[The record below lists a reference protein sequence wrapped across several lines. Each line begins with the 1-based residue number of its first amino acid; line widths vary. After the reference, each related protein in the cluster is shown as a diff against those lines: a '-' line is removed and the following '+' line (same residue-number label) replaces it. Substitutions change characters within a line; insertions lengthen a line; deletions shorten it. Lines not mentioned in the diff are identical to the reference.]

1 MTNKLNDALAN
12 VECTYSNLIEIANTM
27 LNPIICPANEI
38 INSLSKSIHNIS
50 IEQLRDYILQIQ
62 LKSFELSEIKEKST
76 LKADIA
82 AALQKEQFAI
92 QFNSV
97 EGAAAVKD
105 KIATVNTSDET
116 VVTAVYNLA
125 ANLLKTKLD
134 ELHRMVDSLKS
145 ILMSRMQ
152 EAKFMQ
158 IGSTNE
164 IALTTNG
171 KITLNE

>member
-27 LNPIICPANEI
+27 LNPIISPANEI

>member
-27 LNPIICPANEI
+27 LNPIIGPANEI

-105 KIATVNTSDET
+105 KIATVNTYDET